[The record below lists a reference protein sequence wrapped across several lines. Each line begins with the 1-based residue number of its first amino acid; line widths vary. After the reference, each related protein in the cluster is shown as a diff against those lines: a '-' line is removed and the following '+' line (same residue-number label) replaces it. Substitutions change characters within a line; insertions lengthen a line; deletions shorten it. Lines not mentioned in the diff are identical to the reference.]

1 MSSSLP
7 YSIDSSPS
15 VLSKEPDVS
24 GTGFSFEPQSTL
36 GRFAEAASWVL
47 LALLMVLS
55 FWWPCDTAI
64 AVAKGESFWHIGL
77 SLGVFFFAAILA
89 GSVVRTVAW
98 QRMSVL
104 WLLIAM
110 VIAWHALV
118 TGYSIGRVNSKNA
131 IYGFWQST
139 ALWCLIPSV
148 AWLAR
153 TPERAAR
160 LLKLWWVIAFFVI
173 LWGFWEY
180 AVLQP
185 YQQAQLAK
193 DRIGYL
199 RANNIDPDSSA
210 AVLIV
215 NRIESTEVLSVFA
228 LANSYAGFL
237 VALWPVWFGWMLQG
251 LGRSPGLHLKAKSG
265 ATKSGASGANR
276 FSDRAVWLVPLVL
289 VIATG
294 LALLLTKSRTA
305 WLATGITTVLA
316 MLLDPILRSNLGRW
330 VKQKP
335 GVFAGL
341 GVMMLGLFG
350 AVYAIDPLI
359 FQEAGKSLAYRMDYW
374 RGAWKLIAEQ
384 PLFGFGS
391 LNFQTTYL
399 QVKSITASESPADPH
414 NFLLELAHSGGLVLL
429 GLTVLLMVCLSFF
442 QLRSRLF
449 RTEKLSEGVS
459 NEPAFN
465 EPVSNEPVSNEPVGA
480 SMSGP
485 KWFWGAAIIASVLV
499 FLFAFFTAGD
509 LELYGTAIVLA
520 GALAFG
526 IWLTRSPAA
535 SASVYVFVKNHPL
548 LFLVSFLG
556 VLVHFLASGGWMFPG
571 TMVSPAIALG
581 LWIAGAN
588 WAESPQSLG
597 QPSTLGQPSL
607 LGRSKGVLAALAIF
621 GLWGWSMAMPWFQAQ
636 RAYAAFP
643 KDNKTGRLVLDK
655 AILDKSLP
663 TVDEYFALVTS
674 APLDPDLARWGMEF
688 SGAVMDSDIPVSEKA
703 SWLHQFQQACKFLIE
718 RSPKDSTAY
727 ADAAVESLRTSIG
740 QTLDTSLTEEM
751 AFRRQGGGPALRGP
765 SASGGA
771 RSRGGAGRATA
782 TRTIGTQLQEDS
794 LRYYQEAT
802 KYAPANAE
810 LHLQT
815 AIVAAMLGNW
825 KVCEA
830 KLDQAEQIDR
840 ETKHRDRKIEAARI
854 WMPHELAP
862 LLEDRAKS
870 AKKIPEDSSPQW
882 DTFKRLVDRSDSV
895 PGEPVRQ
902 MLRSFFNKP

>member
-1 MSSSLP
+1 
-7 YSIDSSPS
+7 
-15 VLSKEPDVS
+15 
-24 GTGFSFEPQSTL
+24 
-36 GRFAEAASWVL
+36 VL
-47 LALLMVLS
+47 LALLLVLS
-55 FWWPCDTAI
+55 LWWPCDTAI
-64 AVAKGESFWHIGL
+64 AVAKGDSFWHIGL
-77 SLGVFFFAAILA
+77 ALGVFFFAAILA
-89 GSVVRTVAW
+89 SSVVRTVAW

-160 LLKLWWVIAFFVI
+160 LVKLWWVIALFVI

-185 YQQAQLAK
+185 TQQAQLAK

-199 RANNIDPDSSA
+199 QANNIDPDSSA

-237 VALWPVWFGWMLQG
+237 VALWPLWFGWMLQG
-251 LGRSPGLHLKAKSG
+251 LGRSPESRSEGKLG
-265 ATKSGASGANR
+265 ARAANR
-276 FSDRAVWLVPLVL
+276 FSERAVWLVPLVL
-289 VIATG
+289 VIATA

-305 WLATGITTVLA
+305 WLATGVTTVLA
-316 MLLDPILRSNLGRW
+316 MLLDPILRSDLGRW

-341 GVMMLGLFG
+341 GVMLLGVFG
-350 AVYAIDPLI
+350 TVYAIDPLI

-399 QVKSITASESPADPH
+399 QVKAITASESPADPH

-449 RTEKLSEGVS
+449 RSEKLSEPVFS
-459 NEPAFN
+459 
-465 EPVSNEPVSNEPVGA
+465 EPVYNDPVGA
-480 SMSGP
+480 SKHGP
-485 KWFWGAAIIASVLV
+485 KWFWGAAIIASALV

-526 IWLTRSPAA
+526 VWLTRSPAT
-535 SASVYVFVKNHPL
+535 SASVYLLVKNHPF

-588 WAESPQSLG
+588 WAESTQTTVQSSAPV
-597 QPSTLGQPSL
+597 QSSA
-607 LGRSKGVLAALAIF
+607 LGRSRGVLAALAIL
-621 GLWGWSMAMPWFQAQ
+621 GLWGWTMAMPWFQAQ

-643 KDNKTGRLVLDK
+643 KESKTGRLLLDK
-655 AILDKSLP
+655 AIADKSLP

-688 SGAVMDSDIPVSEKA
+688 SGAVMDSDIPVAEKA

-771 RSRGGAGRATA
+771 RSRGGAARATA

-830 KLDQAEQIDR
+830 KLDQAEEIDR
-840 ETKHRDRKIEAARI
+840 ETEHRDRKIEAARI

-902 MLRSFFNKP
+902 MLRSFFSKP

>member
-1 MSSSLP
+1 MSSSIASDSTVLH
-7 YSIDSSPS
+7 SSPVSLEPKSSLGHVAQAVSLGLLS
-15 VLSKEPDVS
+15 VL
-24 GTGFSFEPQSTL
+24 L
-36 GRFAEAASWVL
+36 
-47 LALLMVLS
+47 VLS
-55 FWWPCDTAI
+55 LWWPCDTATS
-64 AVAKGESFWHIGL
+64 VAKGESFWHIGL
-77 SLGVFFFAAILA
+77 SLAAFFFATIVA
-89 GSVVRTVAW
+89 GSVVTTGAS

-110 VIAWHALV
+110 VVAWHALV
-118 TGYSIGRVNSKNA
+118 TGYSIGRVNSRNA

-139 ALWCLIPSV
+139 ALWCLIPTV

-153 TPERAAR
+153 SPQGAAR
-160 LLKLWWVIAFFVI
+160 LLKLWWVIALFVI

-185 YQQAQLAK
+185 AQQFQLTK

-199 RANNIDPDSSA
+199 QRNNIDPDSAA

-237 VALWPVWFGWMLQG
+237 VALWPLWLGWMLQG
-251 LGRSPGLHLKAKSG
+251 FRRSPEALTQVS
-265 ATKSGASGANR
+265 SQVSSANK
-276 FSDRAVWLVPLVL
+276 FSDSKLSDQPVRLIPWLIPLVL
-289 VIATG
+289 VIATA

-305 WLATGITTVLA
+305 WLATGLSTVLA
-316 MLLDPILRSNLGRW
+316 MLLDPVLRSDLSRW
-330 VKQKP
+330 IKQKP
-335 GVFAGL
+335 GILGGIAGL
-341 GVMMLGLFG
+341 LLVVFG

-374 RGAWKLIAEQ
+374 RGACALITEQ
-384 PLFGFGS
+384 PWLGFGS

-414 NFLLELAHSGGLVLL
+414 NFLLELAHSGGLALL
-429 GLTVLLMVCLSFF
+429 GLTVLLLTCLAFF
-442 QLRSRLF
+442 RLRQRIF
-449 RTEKLSEGVS
+449 TAETLSE
-459 NEPAFN
+459 PI
-465 EPVSNEPVSNEPVGA
+465 A
-480 SMSGP
+480 SEASDASKYGSLF
-485 KWFWGAAIIASVLV
+485 FWGGAMIAAILV
-499 FLFAFFTAGD
+499 FLYAFFTAGD

-520 GALAFG
+520 GASAFG
-526 IWLTRSPAA
+526 YWLTRNPAA
-535 SASVYVFVKNHPL
+535 VASVHLLVKNQPIL
-548 LFLVSFLG
+548 LLVSFLG
-556 VLVHFLASGGWMFPG
+556 VMVHFLASGGWMFPG
-571 TMVSPAIALG
+571 TMISPAIAMG

-588 WAESPQSLG
+588 WIESPQSVTQLG
-597 QPSTLGQPSL
+597 R
-607 LGRSKGVLAALAIF
+607 LGRSKSVLAAAALL
-621 GLWGWSMAMPWFQAQ
+621 GLWGWSMAMPWYQTQ
-636 RAYAAFP
+636 RVYASFP
-643 KDNKTGRLVLDK
+643 KDNKTGRLLLDN
-655 AILDKSLP
+655 AIADQSLP
-663 TVDEYFALVTS
+663 SVDEYFARVTS

-740 QTLDTSLTEEM
+740 QTLDTSLAEEM

-765 SASGGA
+765 SASGAG
-771 RSRGGAGRATA
+771 RSRGGADRPTA

-830 KLDQAEQIDR
+830 RLDQAEEIDR
-840 ETKHRDRKIEAARI
+840 ETKHRDRKIEAARVWI
-854 WMPHELAP
+854 PHELAP
-862 LLEDRAKS
+862 LIEDRAKS
-870 AKKIPEDSSPQW
+870 AKKIPEESSPQW
-882 DTFKRLVDRSDSV
+882 DAVKKLLDRNDSV

-902 MLRSFFNKP
+902 MLRSFFKNP

>member
-1 MSSSLP
+1 
-7 YSIDSSPS
+7 
-15 VLSKEPDVS
+15 
-24 GTGFSFEPQSTL
+24 
-36 GRFAEAASWVL
+36 
-47 LALLMVLS
+47 
-55 FWWPCDTAI
+55 
-64 AVAKGESFWHIGL
+64 
-77 SLGVFFFAAILA
+77 
-89 GSVVRTVAW
+89 
-98 QRMSVL
+98 MSVL

-153 TPERAAR
+153 TPERAAS
-160 LLKLWWVIAFFVI
+160 LVKLWWVIALFVI

-185 YQQAQLAK
+185 SQQAQLAK

-199 RANNIDPDSSA
+199 QANNIDPDSSA

-237 VALWPVWFGWMLQG
+237 VALWPLWFGWMLQG
-251 LGRSPGLHLKAKSG
+251 LGRSPESRSEG
-265 ATKSGASGANR
+265 KSGASDANR

-289 VIATG
+289 VIATA

-305 WLATGITTVLA
+305 WLATGVATVLA
-316 MLLDPILRSNLGRW
+316 MLLDPILRSDLGRW
-330 VKQKP
+330 IKQKP

-341 GVMMLGLFG
+341 GVMLLGLFG
-350 AVYAIDPLI
+350 TVYAIDPLI

-391 LNFQTTYL
+391 LNFQTAYL
-399 QVKSITASESPADPH
+399 QVKAITASESPADPH

-449 RTEKLSEGVS
+449 RSEKLSEPVFS
-459 NEPAFN
+459 
-465 EPVSNEPVSNEPVGA
+465 EPVYNDPMGA
-480 SMSGP
+480 SMRGP

-526 IWLTRSPAA
+526 VWLTRSPAA
-535 SASVYVFVKNHPL
+535 SASVYLLVKNHPL

-588 WAESPQSLG
+588 WAESTQTLG
-597 QPSTLGQPSL
+597 QPSTISQPSTL
-607 LGRSKGVLAALAIF
+607 SQPSALGRSKGVLAALAIL

-643 KDNKTGRLVLDK
+643 KDGKTGRLVLDK
-655 AILDKSLP
+655 AIADKSLP

-771 RSRGGAGRATA
+771 RSRGGAARATT

-815 AIVAAMLGNW
+815 AMVAAMLGNW

-830 KLDQAEQIDR
+830 KLDQAEEIDR

-854 WMPHELAP
+854 WIPHELAP

>member
-1 MSSSLP
+1 MSSWLP
-7 YSIDSSPS
+7 SSIGSDPA

-24 GTGFSFEPQSTL
+24 GTGYSGTGYSSEPQSAL
-36 GRFAEAASWVL
+36 GRFAETASWVL
-47 LALLMVLS
+47 LAMLLVLS
-55 FWWPCDTAI
+55 LWWPCDTAI
-64 AVAKGESFWHIGL
+64 AVAKGESFCHIGL
-77 SLGVFFFAAILA
+77 ALGVFFFAAILA
-89 GSVVRTVAW
+89 SSVARTVAW
-98 QRMSVL
+98 QRMAVL

-160 LLKLWWVIAFFVI
+160 LLKLWWVIALFVI

-185 YQQAQLAK
+185 SQQAQLAK

-199 RANNIDPDSSA
+199 QANNIDPDSSA

-237 VALWPVWFGWMLQG
+237 VALWPLWFGWMLQG
-251 LGRSPGLHLKAKSG
+251 LGRSPGSRSAV
-265 ATKSGASGANR
+265 KSGASDANR

-289 VIATG
+289 VIATA

-305 WLATGITTVLA
+305 WLATGVATVLA
-316 MLLDPILRSNLGRW
+316 MLLDPILRSDLGRW
-330 VKQKP
+330 IKQKP

-341 GVMMLGLFG
+341 GVTLLGLFG
-350 AVYAIDPLI
+350 TVYAIDPLI

-391 LNFQTTYL
+391 LNFQTAYL
-399 QVKSITASESPADPH
+399 QVKAITASESPADPH

-449 RTEKLSEGVS
+449 RSEKLSEPVFS
-459 NEPAFN
+459 
-465 EPVSNEPVSNEPVGA
+465 EPVYNDPMGA
-480 SMSGP
+480 SMRGP

-520 GALAFG
+520 GAFAFG
-526 IWLTRSPAA
+526 VWLTRSPAA
-535 SASVYVFVKNHPL
+535 SASVYLLVKNHPL

-588 WAESPQSLG
+588 WAESTQTLG
-597 QPSTLGQPSL
+597 QPSTLSQPSTISQPSA
-607 LGRSKGVLAALAIF
+607 LGRSKGVLAALAIL

-643 KDNKTGRLVLDK
+643 KDGKTGRLVLDK
-655 AILDKSLP
+655 AIADKSLP

-771 RSRGGAGRATA
+771 RTRGGAARATT

-815 AIVAAMLGNW
+815 AMVAAMLGNW

-830 KLDQAEQIDR
+830 KLDQAEEIDR

-854 WMPHELAP
+854 WIPHELAP

>member
-1 MSSSLP
+1 M
-7 YSIDSSPS
+7 
-15 VLSKEPDVS
+15 
-24 GTGFSFEPQSTL
+24 
-36 GRFAEAASWVL
+36 
-47 LALLMVLS
+47 
-55 FWWPCDTAI
+55 
-64 AVAKGESFWHIGL
+64 
-77 SLGVFFFAAILA
+77 
-89 GSVVRTVAW
+89 
-98 QRMSVL
+98 
-104 WLLIAM
+104 
-110 VIAWHALV
+110 
-118 TGYSIGRVNSKNA
+118 
-131 IYGFWQST
+131 
-139 ALWCLIPSV
+139 
-148 AWLAR
+148 
-153 TPERAAR
+153 
-160 LLKLWWVIAFFVI
+160 
-173 LWGFWEY
+173 
-180 AVLQP
+180 
-185 YQQAQLAK
+185 
-193 DRIGYL
+193 
-199 RANNIDPDSSA
+199 
-210 AVLIV
+210 
-215 NRIESTEVLSVFA
+215 
-228 LANSYAGFL
+228 
-237 VALWPVWFGWMLQG
+237 
-251 LGRSPGLHLKAKSG
+251 
-265 ATKSGASGANR
+265 
-276 FSDRAVWLVPLVL
+276 
-289 VIATG
+289 
-294 LALLLTKSRTA
+294 
-305 WLATGITTVLA
+305 
-316 MLLDPILRSNLGRW
+316 
-330 VKQKP
+330 
-335 GVFAGL
+335 
-341 GVMMLGLFG
+341 
-350 AVYAIDPLI
+350 
-359 FQEAGKSLAYRMDYW
+359 
-374 RGAWKLIAEQ
+374 
-384 PLFGFGS
+384 
-391 LNFQTTYL
+391 
-399 QVKSITASESPADPH
+399 
-414 NFLLELAHSGGLVLL
+414 
-429 GLTVLLMVCLSFF
+429 
-442 QLRSRLF
+442 
-449 RTEKLSEGVS
+449 
-459 NEPAFN
+459 
-465 EPVSNEPVSNEPVGA
+465 
-480 SMSGP
+480 
-485 KWFWGAAIIASVLV
+485 V

-526 IWLTRSPAA
+526 VWLTRSPAA
-535 SASVYVFVKNHPL
+535 SASVYLLVKNHPL

-588 WAESPQSLG
+588 WAESTQ
-597 QPSTLGQPSL
+597 TLGQPSAL
-607 LGRSKGVLAALAIF
+607 SQPSALGRSKGVLAALAIL
-621 GLWGWSMAMPWFQAQ
+621 GRWGWSMAMPWFQAQ

-643 KDNKTGRLVLDK
+643 KDSKTGRLVLDK
-655 AILDKSLP
+655 AIANKSLP

-771 RSRGGAGRATA
+771 RTRGGAARATT

-815 AIVAAMLGNW
+815 AMVAAMLGNW

-830 KLDQAEQIDR
+830 KLDQAEEIDR

-854 WMPHELAP
+854 WIPHELAP

>member
-1 MSSSLP
+1 
-7 YSIDSSPS
+7 
-15 VLSKEPDVS
+15 
-24 GTGFSFEPQSTL
+24 
-36 GRFAEAASWVL
+36 
-47 LALLMVLS
+47 
-55 FWWPCDTAI
+55 
-64 AVAKGESFWHIGL
+64 
-77 SLGVFFFAAILA
+77 
-89 GSVVRTVAW
+89 
-98 QRMSVL
+98 
-104 WLLIAM
+104 
-110 VIAWHALV
+110 
-118 TGYSIGRVNSKNA
+118 
-131 IYGFWQST
+131 
-139 ALWCLIPSV
+139 
-148 AWLAR
+148 
-153 TPERAAR
+153 
-160 LLKLWWVIAFFVI
+160 
-173 LWGFWEY
+173 
-180 AVLQP
+180 
-185 YQQAQLAK
+185 
-193 DRIGYL
+193 
-199 RANNIDPDSSA
+199 
-210 AVLIV
+210 
-215 NRIESTEVLSVFA
+215 
-228 LANSYAGFL
+228 
-237 VALWPVWFGWMLQG
+237 
-251 LGRSPGLHLKAKSG
+251 
-265 ATKSGASGANR
+265 
-276 FSDRAVWLVPLVL
+276 
-289 VIATG
+289 
-294 LALLLTKSRTA
+294 
-305 WLATGITTVLA
+305 
-316 MLLDPILRSNLGRW
+316 
-330 VKQKP
+330 
-335 GVFAGL
+335 
-341 GVMMLGLFG
+341 
-350 AVYAIDPLI
+350 
-359 FQEAGKSLAYRMDYW
+359 MDYW
-374 RGAWKLIAEQ
+374 RGAWKLITEE

-399 QVKSITASESPADPH
+399 QVKAITASESPADPH
-414 NFLLELAHSGGLVLL
+414 NFLLERAHSGGLVLL
-429 GLTVLLMVCLSFF
+429 GLTVLLMICLSFF

-449 RTEKLSEGVS
+449 RSDKLSEPVFS
-459 NEPAFN
+459 EPVFN
-465 EPVSNEPVSNEPVGA
+465 EPVGT
-480 SMSGP
+480 SMQGP
-485 KWFWGAAIIASVLV
+485 KWFWGGAIFASILV

-526 IWLTRSPAA
+526 VWLTRSPAA
-535 SASVYVFVKNHPL
+535 SASVYLLVKNHPL
-548 LFLVSFLG
+548 LFLASFLG

-588 WAESPQSLG
+588 WAESTQ
-597 QPSTLGQPSL
+597 TLGQPSAPVQISTF
-607 LGRSKGVLAALAIF
+607 GRSKGVLAAMAIL
-621 GLWGWSMAMPWFQAQ
+621 GLWVWSMAMPWFQAQ

-643 KDNKTGRLVLDK
+643 KDSKTGRLVLDK
-655 AILDKSLP
+655 AIADKSLP

-771 RSRGGAGRATA
+771 RSRGGAARATA

-830 KLDQAEQIDR
+830 KLDQAEEIDR

-854 WMPHELAP
+854 WMPRELAP

-870 AKKIPEDSSPQW
+870 AKKIPEDSNPQW

>member
-1 MSSSLP
+1 
-7 YSIDSSPS
+7 
-15 VLSKEPDVS
+15 
-24 GTGFSFEPQSTL
+24 
-36 GRFAEAASWVL
+36 
-47 LALLMVLS
+47 
-55 FWWPCDTAI
+55 
-64 AVAKGESFWHIGL
+64 
-77 SLGVFFFAAILA
+77 
-89 GSVVRTVAW
+89 
-98 QRMSVL
+98 
-104 WLLIAM
+104 
-110 VIAWHALV
+110 
-118 TGYSIGRVNSKNA
+118 
-131 IYGFWQST
+131 
-139 ALWCLIPSV
+139 
-148 AWLAR
+148 
-153 TPERAAR
+153 
-160 LLKLWWVIAFFVI
+160 
-173 LWGFWEY
+173 
-180 AVLQP
+180 
-185 YQQAQLAK
+185 
-193 DRIGYL
+193 
-199 RANNIDPDSSA
+199 
-210 AVLIV
+210 
-215 NRIESTEVLSVFA
+215 
-228 LANSYAGFL
+228 
-237 VALWPVWFGWMLQG
+237 
-251 LGRSPGLHLKAKSG
+251 
-265 ATKSGASGANR
+265 
-276 FSDRAVWLVPLVL
+276 
-289 VIATG
+289 
-294 LALLLTKSRTA
+294 
-305 WLATGITTVLA
+305 
-316 MLLDPILRSNLGRW
+316 
-330 VKQKP
+330 
-335 GVFAGL
+335 
-341 GVMMLGLFG
+341 
-350 AVYAIDPLI
+350 
-359 FQEAGKSLAYRMDYW
+359 MDYW

-399 QVKSITASESPADPH
+399 QVKAITASESPADPH

-449 RTEKLSEGVS
+449 RSDQLSEPV
-459 NEPAFN
+459 FN
-465 EPVSNEPVSNEPVGA
+465 GPVFNGPVGT
-480 SMSGP
+480 STHGP
-485 KWFWGAAIIASVLV
+485 KWFWGGAIIASILV

-526 IWLTRSPAA
+526 VWLTRSPAA
-535 SASVYVFVKNHPL
+535 SASVYLLVKNHPL

-588 WAESPQSLG
+588 WAESTQ
-597 QPSTLGQPSL
+597 TLGQPSAPVQISKF
-607 LGRSKGVLAALAIF
+607 GRSKGFIAALAIL
-621 GLWGWSMAMPWFQAQ
+621 GLWVWSMAMPWFQAQ

-643 KDNKTGRLVLDK
+643 KDSKTGRLVLDK
-655 AILDKSLP
+655 AIADKSLP

-771 RSRGGAGRATA
+771 RSRGGAARATA

-830 KLDQAEQIDR
+830 KLDQAEEIDR

-854 WMPHELAP
+854 WMPRELAP

-870 AKKIPEDSSPQW
+870 AKKIPEDSNPQW

>member
-7 YSIDSSPS
+7 FSIGSDPA
-15 VLSKEPDVS
+15 VLPKGPDASGADIS
-24 GTGFSFEPQSTL
+24 GTGFSPEPQSTL
-36 GRFAEAASWVL
+36 GRFAEAASLVL
-47 LALLMVLS
+47 LALLLVLS
-55 FWWPCDTAI
+55 LWWPCDTAI
-64 AVAKGESFWHIGL
+64 SVAKGDSFWHIGL

-160 LLKLWWVIAFFVI
+160 LLKLWWVIALFVI

-185 YQQAQLAK
+185 SQQAQLAK

-199 RANNIDPDSSA
+199 QANKIDPDSSA

-237 VALWPVWFGWMLQG
+237 VALWPLWFGWMLQG
-251 LGRSPGLHLKAKSG
+251 LGRSAESLSEGKSQ
-265 ATKSGASGANR
+265 ASHANR
-276 FSDRAVWLVPLVL
+276 FSDRAVWLVPLIL

-294 LALLLTKSRTA
+294 FALLLTKSRTA
-305 WLATGITTVLA
+305 WLATGVTAVLA

-330 VKQKP
+330 IKQKP

-341 GVMMLGLFG
+341 GAMLLGLFG

-374 RGAWKLIAEQ
+374 RGAWKLITEE

-399 QVKSITASESPADPH
+399 QVKAITASESPADPH

-449 RTEKLSEGVS
+449 RCDKLSEPVFS
-459 NEPAFN
+459 EPFFN
-465 EPVSNEPVSNEPVGA
+465 GPVFTEPVGT
-480 SMSGP
+480 STHGP
-485 KWFWGAAIIASVLV
+485 KWFWGGAIIASILV

-509 LELYGTAIVLA
+509 LEFYGTAIVLA

-526 IWLTRSPAA
+526 VWLTRSPAA
-535 SASVYVFVKNHPL
+535 SASVYLLVKNHPV

-581 LWIAGAN
+581 WWIAGAN
-588 WAESPQSLG
+588 WAESTQRPV
-597 QPSTLGQPSL
+597 QPSAPVQSSAF
-607 LGRSKGVLAALAIF
+607 GRSKGVLAALAIL
-621 GLWGWSMAMPWFQAQ
+621 GLWVWSMAMPWFQAQ

-643 KDNKTGRLVLDK
+643 KDSKTGRLVLDK
-655 AILDKSLP
+655 AIAEKSLP
-663 TVDEYFALVTS
+663 TVDEYFTLVTS

-751 AFRRQGGGPALRGP
+751 AFRRQGDGPALRGP

-771 RSRGGAGRATA
+771 RSRGGAARATA

-830 KLDQAEQIDR
+830 KLDQAEEIDR

-854 WMPHELAP
+854 WIPHELAP
-862 LLEDRAKS
+862 LLGDRAKS

>member
-1 MSSSLP
+1 MSSWLP
-7 YSIDSSPS
+7 SSIGSDPA

-24 GTGFSFEPQSTL
+24 GTGYSSEPQSAL
-36 GRFAEAASWVL
+36 GRFAETASWVL
-47 LALLMVLS
+47 LAMLLVLS
-55 FWWPCDTAI
+55 LWWPCDTAI

-77 SLGVFFFAAILA
+77 ALGVFFFAAILA
-89 GSVVRTVAW
+89 SSVARTVAW

-160 LLKLWWVIAFFVI
+160 LVKLWWVIALFVI

-185 YQQAQLAK
+185 SQQAQLAK

-199 RANNIDPDSSA
+199 QANNIDPDSSA

-237 VALWPVWFGWMLQG
+237 VALWPLWFGWMLQG
-251 LGRSPGLHLKAKSG
+251 LGRSPESRSAVR
-265 ATKSGASGANR
+265 SGASDANR

-289 VIATG
+289 VIATA

-305 WLATGITTVLA
+305 WLATGVATVLA
-316 MLLDPILRSNLGRW
+316 MLLDPILRSDLGRW
-330 VKQKP
+330 IKQKP

-341 GVMMLGLFG
+341 GVMLLGLFG
-350 AVYAIDPLI
+350 TVYAIDPLI

-391 LNFQTTYL
+391 LNFQTAYL
-399 QVKSITASESPADPH
+399 QVKAITASESPADPH

-449 RTEKLSEGVS
+449 RSEKLSEPVFS
-459 NEPAFN
+459 
-465 EPVSNEPVSNEPVGA
+465 EPVYNDPMGA
-480 SMSGP
+480 SMRGP

-526 IWLTRSPAA
+526 VWLTRSPAA
-535 SASVYVFVKNHPL
+535 SASVYLLVKNHPL

-588 WAESPQSLG
+588 WAESTQ
-597 QPSTLGQPSL
+597 TLGQPSAL
-607 LGRSKGVLAALAIF
+607 SQPSALGRSKGVLAALAIL

-643 KDNKTGRLVLDK
+643 KDSKTGRLVLDK
-655 AILDKSLP
+655 AIANKSLP

-771 RSRGGAGRATA
+771 RTRGGAARATT

-815 AIVAAMLGNW
+815 AMVAAMLGNW

-830 KLDQAEQIDR
+830 KLDQAEEIDR

-854 WMPHELAP
+854 WIPHELAP